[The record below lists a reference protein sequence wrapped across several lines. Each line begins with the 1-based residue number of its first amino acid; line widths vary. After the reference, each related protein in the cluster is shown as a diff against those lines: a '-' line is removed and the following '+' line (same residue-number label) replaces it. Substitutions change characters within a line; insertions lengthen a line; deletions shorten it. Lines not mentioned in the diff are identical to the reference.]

1 MTNKISI
8 SVIIPI
14 YNVENYIAE
23 CINSVISQTYTNNFE
38 CLLIDDCGTDNSINI
53 VKEIISQYKGN
64 ISFELIQHEK
74 NKGLSAA
81 RNTGIN
87 KAKGKYI
94 FFLDSDDWIYPQCL
108 EKLVSAIEIE
118 KDIDYAIGDYH
129 YDSTTIFPPLKL
141 KTGIYKD
148 NILELY
154 TQEMFYMMAW
164 NKLYKTEFIT
174 QNNLTFKE
182 GLLHE
187 DVLWSFCCACHS
199 TKISVIKD
207 ITLFY
212 RIRPDS
218 IQNGSKFILHH
229 VHYCTV
235 FTSIV
240 NYIFYNKLQNNKYLY
255 EYINKQIKWLFISPF
270 FEQHIECSKLFYYKF
285 RKGNYWSLVQIL
297 KFNKFDWRKILI
309 HFHRYMPP
317 SIGYKYFSFLFL
329 RFYDK

>member
-94 FFLDSDDWIYPQCL
+94 FFLDSDDWLYPQCL
-108 EKLVSAIEIE
+108 EKLISAIEIE

-164 NKLYKTEFIT
+164 NKLYKTEFIRK
-174 QNNLTFKE
+174 NNFTFKE
-182 GLLHE
+182 NLLHE
-187 DVLWSFCCACHS
+187 DELWSFCCACKTH
-199 TKISVIKD
+199 KIAI
-207 ITLFY
+207 IQEPTLYY
-212 RIRPDS
+212 RIREGS
-218 IQNGSKFILHH
+218 IQNTNTFSKHH
-229 VHYCTV
+229 YHYCN
-235 FTSIV
+235 SCQLMI
-240 NYIFYNKLQNNKYLY
+240 NYIFHNKLENNQSIFD
-255 EYINKQIKWLFISPF
+255 YINKRIKWLFISPL
-270 FEQHIECSKLFYYKF
+270 FENQRNLSYHFYYQL
-285 RKGNYWSLVQIL
+285 RETQYWSFLQINNL
-297 KFNKFDWRKILI
+297 TNHSFKRLLL
-309 HFHRYMPP
+309 HCHRFMPAKL
-317 SIGYKYFSFLFL
+317 GLYFFTFLFL